1 MKEYVIHFKEGRF
14 RWEMGKIEKN
24 FKLGRYSNMF
34 SMNTGIEK
42 QKFIDKKE
50 F

>member
-1 MKEYVIHFKEGRF
+1 
-14 RWEMGKIEKN
+14 MGKIEKN

-34 SMNTGIEK
+34 DLNKGIEM

>member
-1 MKEYVIHFKEGRF
+1 
-14 RWEMGKIEKN
+14 MGKIEKN

-34 SMNTGIEK
+34 DKSKGIEK

>member
-1 MKEYVIHFKEGRF
+1 
-14 RWEMGKIEKN
+14 MGKIEKN
-24 FKLGRYSNMF
+24 FKLNRYSNMF
-34 SMNTGIEK
+34 DIKKGIEK